1 MTFQIINIPPIS
13 IPAVNLKTLITLGF
27 LAMLA
32 LLLAIGGYAYYS
44 VDRLDGSSRNV
55 LKDNFYSVELGQQML
70 QALDQTETLP
80 NAAAGLLRFR
90 QNLTREA
97 GNITEPGEKEVVDS
111 LIQNQAD
118 FQGLLD
124 AGATAEARAPKLQ
137 LLRQQ
142 TYRMVALNTNALTR
156 KNELANQRATQIG
169 RYLLAFV
176 VISLLL
182 GLMFVLSVPEAAV
195 GPLRKLTQSL
205 EHATDKNFTATIPV
219 EDNSEFGRVARAFNR
234 MLVQLQEYRSST
246 LAELITERNRAAS
259 IVSGLDEGLLLLDE
273 NRRIIL
279 ANPVACALLSL
290 PVDKL
295 VGQPAAAVAKENDL
309 MREILRPLEVDA
321 ARRDQAV
328 VDTPLLRIAQQG
340 EEAFYR
346 LAVQELVS
354 FNEALDKNE
363 FVGQILNLR
372 NVSDYK
378 KLDQVKSNFLA
389 TVSHELKT
397 PLSSINLNTKLLQD
411 ERLPADE
418 RQRITGYIRQETQRL
433 QRMVGELLDVSRL
446 DAGAGIQLDARPTSL
461 AEVIGYATATVQ
473 AQLDDKQLQL
483 VTELESELPPARA
496 DVEKTTWVLINLLA
510 NAIRYSPR
518 GEALTVRAALAGTF
532 VQVSVQDRGPGI
544 TAEHHEKIFQ
554 RFAQLPDKTGYRGGS
569 GLGLSIAREFIT
581 TQGGRLWVESEL
593 GSGSTFCFTLPVAG

>member
-1 MTFQIINIPPIS
+1 M
-13 IPAVNLKTLITLGF
+13 NLKTLITIGF
-27 LAMLA
+27 VAMLA
-32 LLLAIGGYAYYS
+32 LLLSIGGYALYT
-44 VDRLDGSSRNV
+44 VHQLDRNSRNV
-55 LKDNFYSVELGQQML
+55 LKDNFYSVELGQQM
-70 QALDQTETLP
+70 QRALDQMETAP
-80 NAAAGLLRFR
+80 NAATGLPQFR
-90 QNLTREA
+90 QSLTREA

-111 LIQNQAD
+111 LTQNQAE
-118 FQGLLD
+118 FQRQLD
-124 AGATAEARAPKLQ
+124 AGESVAARAPKLE

-142 TYRMVALNTNALTR
+142 TYRMVALNTAALTR
-156 KNELANQRATQIG
+156 KNEQANQNAVQAS
-169 RYLLAFV
+169 RYLVTFV

-205 EHATDKNFTATIPV
+205 EHATDSNFTATIPV
-219 EDNSEFGRVARAFNR
+219 ENTNEFGRVARAFNR

-246 LAELITERNRAAS
+246 MAELITERNRAAS

-273 NRRIIL
+273 TRRIIL
-279 ANPVACALLSL
+279 ANPVACSLLSL
-290 PVDKL
+290 PVEQL
-295 VGQPAAAVAKENDL
+295 VGHSAAAVAQENDL
-309 MREILRPLEVDA
+309 MREILRPLDMDA
-321 ARRDQAV
+321 ARREQAIA
-328 VDTPLLRIAQQG
+328 DAPLLRIAQQG

-354 FNEALDKNE
+354 FNEALNKNE
-363 FVGQILNLR
+363 FVGQILTLR

-397 PLSSINLNTKLLQD
+397 PLSSININTKLLQD

-433 QRMVGELLDVSRL
+433 QRMVAELLDVSRL
-446 DAGAGIQLDARPTSL
+446 DAGAGIQLDVRPTNL
-461 AEVIGYATATVQ
+461 ADVVSYASATVQ
-473 AQLDDKQLQL
+473 PQLDDKHLRLDLQL
-483 VTELESELPPARA
+483 PAELPAARA

-510 NAIRYSPR
+510 NAIRYSPA
-518 GEALTVRAALAGTF
+518 GESLIVRAAVVGAF
-532 VQVSVQDRGPGI
+532 VQVSVQDHGPGI
-544 TAEHHEKIFQ
+544 AAEHHEKIFQ
-554 RFAQLPDKTGYRGGS
+554 RFAQLPDKAGYRGGS

-593 GSGSTFCFTLPVAG
+593 GSGSTFCFTLPMA